1 MPDGYGAEMI
11 NSLPVAVAVLL
22 VGGAFLLITGIRFT
36 RTVDVLADR
45 TGIGEALAGAVLLGA
60 ATSLPGLITT
70 ITGALEGEAGFAVSN
85 AIGGIAAQTSFLVIA
100 DLIYRRTNLEHA
112 AASLPNLLQTAI
124 LIALVGTVLM
134 AATGPEFS
142 ILGVHPASA
151 ALVLVYVYGLRLVRG
166 AGESPMWRPR
176 DTADTDVDVID
187 DDDDD
192 PNTTTKLWLEFAGL
206 AAVVAVVG
214 YLIGQAG
221 LTVARESGMSGSI
234 VGALFTSVI
243 TSLPEL
249 ITVLTAVRIGAL
261 TLAVSNIVGGNT
273 FDVLFVAAAD
283 LAFRGGSIYHAVDQQ
298 TLLVLAVTVVM
309 TAMLTGGLLYRDE
322 RYIGFEGIAI
332 LGTYAVGI
340 AGLVAL

>member
-1 MPDGYGAEMI
+1 MI
-11 NSLPVAVAVLL
+11 DSLPLAVAILL
-22 VGGAFLLITGIRFT
+22 VGGVILLTAGIKFT

-70 ITGALEGEAGFAVSN
+70 ITGALEGEASFAVSN

-124 LIALVGTVLM
+124 LIALVGIVLM
-134 AATGPEFS
+134 AATGPELS
-142 ILGVHPASA
+142 ILGVHPASL
-151 ALVLVYVYGLRLVRG
+151 ALIVVYVYGLGLVRG
-166 AGESPMWRPR
+166 SGKSPMWRPH
-176 DTADTDVDVID
+176 DTVDTEVDEVD
-187 DDDDD
+187 PDDDD
-192 PNTTTKLWLEFAGL
+192 PNSTSTLWIEFAGL

-221 LTVARESGMSGSI
+221 LTVASESGLSGSI

-249 ITVLTAVRIGAL
+249 VTVLTAVRIGAL

-283 LAFRGGSIYHAVDQQ
+283 VAFRGGSVYHSVDQQ
-298 TLLVLAVTVVM
+298 TVLVLAVTVVM
-309 TAMLTGGLLYRDE
+309 TALLTGGLLYRDE
-322 RYIGFEGIAI
+322 RYIGFEGFAI

-340 AGLVAL
+340 AGLIAL

>member
-1 MPDGYGAEMI
+1 MI
-11 NSLPVAVAVLL
+11 DSLPVAVAVLL
-22 VGGAFLLITGIRFT
+22 VGGAILLTAGIKFT

-70 ITGALEGEAGFAVSN
+70 VTGALEGEASFALSN

-100 DLIYRRTNLEHA
+100 DLIYRQTNLEHA

-124 LIALVGTVLM
+124 LIALVGMVLM
-134 AATGPEFS
+134 AATGPDFS
-142 ILGVHPASA
+142 ILGVHPASL
-151 ALVLVYVYGLRLVRG
+151 ALIAVYVYGLGLVRG
-166 AGESPMWRPR
+166 SGESPMWRPR
-176 DTADTDVDVID
+176 HTIDTEVDEVD

-192 PNTTTKLWLEFAGL
+192 PNSTTKLWLEFAGL

-221 LTVARESGMSGSI
+221 LAVARESGLSGSI

-249 ITVLTAVRIGAL
+249 VVVLTAVRIGAL

-283 LAFRGGSIYHAVDQQ
+283 VAFRGGSIYHSVDQQ
-298 TLLVLAVTVVM
+298 AMLVLAMTVVM
-309 TAMLTGGLLYRDE
+309 TALLTGGLLYRDE

-340 AGLVAL
+340 AGLIAL

>member
-1 MPDGYGAEMI
+1 MI
-11 NSLPVAVAVLL
+11 DSLPVAVAVLL
-22 VGGAFLLITGIRFT
+22 VGGAILLIVGIKFT
-36 RTVDVLADR
+36 RIVDVLADR

-70 ITGALEGEAGFAVSN
+70 VTGALEGEAGFAVSN

-142 ILGVHPASA
+142 ILGVHPASL
-151 ALVLVYVYGLRLVRG
+151 ALIVVYVYGLGLVRG
-166 AGESPMWRPR
+166 AGTSPMWRPR
-176 DTADTDVDVID
+176 DTVDTDVDEV

-192 PNTTTKLWLEFAGL
+192 PNSTTKLWLEFAGF

-221 LTVARESGMSGSI
+221 LAVASESGLSGSI

-249 ITVLTAVRIGAL
+249 VTVLTAVRIGAL

-283 LAFRGGSIYHAVDQQ
+283 VAFRGGSIYHAVDQQ

-322 RYIGFEGIAI
+322 RYIGFEGFAI
-332 LGTYAVGI
+332 LGTYALGI